1 MQEQLYL
8 YSENLEMK
16 QICIINNQIG
26 KRINKK
32 NKIQKANRKI
42 SKIKLKKLR
51 NSRHQIRRLKIN
63 NNRLKNLKR
72 KIIESNY
79 KFKGN
84 KYQKRKLNINLKNMY
99 NIKISPKQKS
109 DDRSIMNQILKEE
122 AFFLN
127 QKQGDI
133 HSFILDDDQDQLLNK
148 LLNIHKM
155 TNIDKENYTKHIS
168 YCVRNLGQKSIDKLA
183 LIMEKYKN
191 EDERFQ
197 IMFIEQLNLIYE
209 GSHQAQ
215 QPVIQILS
223 FFLLNSILKIKELA
237 GCQLTKIALHLQ
249 GDEKGNQLLPI
260 IIKMAHDDLNQDNR
274 IVALQ
279 LMGKLSSMFGIQLSE
294 SFIAFEVMSL
304 GEDSKQDVRREAVNQ
319 LPLVAKVVGKDF
331 FNKKL
336 FPFYMKRCKESNTK
350 VKTACVE
357 HFLQIVELSSQN
369 QKTVDLTPQILQF
382 QNDSNK
388 YIKGV
393 AYRCLARFIAAI
405 EKEKIEP
412 KLIENYLKMADSDIR
427 ELLPEQQV
435 MFACA
440 YGFPAVL
447 QTVGVA
453 RWQQLHK
460 LFNHLWKQKNER
472 ICKTLA
478 ASLHEI
484 AKIIGAE
491 RAEIDLFP
499 ILENIFV
506 KEPNDNVLMGCVKNL
521 SQFLKIFSD
530 EKKEAFL
537 EIFFFIQKD
546 QKKWRI
552 RESIAN
558 QLDEMA
564 LIFPA
569 DIIFKMIMPIAFKLC
584 TDNVAQVRKIASSK
598 IFSFFQ
604 GIKNSP
610 LSEQYKI
617 CIIESMIGFQKSS
630 VFYQRQSFVQMC
642 SKIMNLEDDIFEK
655 YLLQPL
661 LELALDKVQSVKYM
675 LYMALDNHQKN
686 QGKLS
691 KNQQLLDIYNSL
703 QNDKTIKSLIKYTPT
718 IETKVQ
724 ESESNQQDNSINNQQ
739 STISQEPQL
748 EEIDD
753 DEIPQRQVQQE
764 PEILKQL
771 REEKQQFIKKQE
783 ELQQAQLQKELDVN
797 IVEEVQELSLNE
809 NSEANLLADQSTE
822 LIQNNE
828 SQELQQ
834 FEQLQGQGEQQQKQN
849 EGLQLNEEYQQGSQN
864 DQKELNTE
872 EDAQQL

>member
-1 MQEQLYL
+1 
-8 YSENLEMK
+8 
-16 QICIINNQIG
+16 
-26 KRINKK
+26 
-32 NKIQKANRKI
+32 
-42 SKIKLKKLR
+42 
-51 NSRHQIRRLKIN
+51 
-63 NNRLKNLKR
+63 
-72 KIIESNY
+72 
-79 KFKGN
+79 
-84 KYQKRKLNINLKNMY
+84 MY
-99 NIKISPKQKS
+99 NIKISPKLKS

-133 HSFILDDDQDQLLNK
+133 HSFVLDDDQDQLLNK
-148 LLNIHKM
+148 LLNVHKM

-168 YCVRNLGQKSIDKLA
+168 YCVRNLGQKSTDKLPM
-183 LIMEKYKN
+183 IMEKYKN

-209 GSHQAQ
+209 ASLQAQ

-237 GCQLTKIALHLQ
+237 GSQLTKIALHLQ

-304 GEDSKQDVRREAVNQ
+304 GEDSKQDVRKEAVNQ

-336 FPFYMKRCKESNTK
+336 FPFYMKRCKETNTK

-369 QKTVDLTPQILQF
+369 QKTADLTAQLLQF

-388 YIKGV
+388 YVKGV

-405 EKEKIEP
+405 EKDKIEP
-412 KLIENYLKMADSDIR
+412 RLIENYLKMADSDIR

-491 RAEIDLFP
+491 KAEIDLFP
-499 ILENIFV
+499 VLETIFV

-537 EIFFFIQKD
+537 EIFFFIQRD
-546 QKKWRI
+546 LKKWRI

-569 DIIFKMIMPIAFKLC
+569 EIIFRMILPIAFKLC

-598 IFSFFQ
+598 IYAFFQ
-604 GIKNSP
+604 GIKDSP
-610 LSEQYKI
+610 LSEQYQTF
-617 CIIESMIGFQKSS
+617 IIESMIGFQKSS
-630 VFYQRQSFVQMC
+630 VFYQRQSFIQMC
-642 SKIMNLEDDIFEK
+642 SKIMQFEDAIFQQH
-655 YLLQPL
+655 LLRPL
-661 LELALDKVQSVKYM
+661 LELAQDKVQSVRYM
-675 LYMALDNHQKN
+675 LYMALENYLKI
-686 QGKLS
+686 QGRQQE
-691 KNQQLLDIYNSL
+691 NPQLLEVFNQLS
-703 QNDKTIKSLIKYTPT
+703 NDKTIKSLVKYKPT
-718 IETKVQ
+718 LEVQ
-724 ESESNQQDNSINNQQ
+724 AKEPESKQQENLLPNSEM
-739 STISQEPQL
+739 ISQEPQL

-753 DEIPQRQVQQE
+753 DEIPQRIVQEE
-764 PEILKQL
+764 PDILKQL
-771 REEKQQFIKKQE
+771 RQEKQEFIKKQE
-783 ELQQAQLQKELDVN
+783 EIQKEQLEKESDEKLIEQVSQ
-797 IVEEVQELSLNE
+797 ITINE
-809 NSEANLLADQSTE
+809 NTEANEFNDQPTQSVDDSSDQS
-822 LIQNNE
+822 IKNNE

-834 FEQLQGQGEQQQKQN
+834 FEQLQGQGEQQQKEN
-849 EGLQLNEEYQQGSQN
+849 DGLQQNEEYEQGSQN
-864 DQKELNTE
+864 DQKEINTE
-872 EDAQQL
+872 EDASQL

>member
-1 MQEQLYL
+1 
-8 YSENLEMK
+8 
-16 QICIINNQIG
+16 
-26 KRINKK
+26 
-32 NKIQKANRKI
+32 
-42 SKIKLKKLR
+42 
-51 NSRHQIRRLKIN
+51 
-63 NNRLKNLKR
+63 
-72 KIIESNY
+72 
-79 KFKGN
+79 
-84 KYQKRKLNINLKNMY
+84 MY
-99 NIKISPKQKS
+99 NIKISPKLKS

-133 HSFILDDDQDQLLNK
+133 HSFVLDDDQEQLLNK
-148 LLNIHKM
+148 LSNIHKM

-168 YCVRNLGQKSIDKLA
+168 YCVRNLGQKSIDKLPG
-183 LIMEKYKN
+183 IMEKYKT
-191 EDERFQ
+191 EDERIQ
-197 IMFIEQLNLIYE
+197 IMFIDQLNLIYE
-209 GSHQAQ
+209 VAQQAQ

-237 GCQLTKIALHLQ
+237 GQQLTKIALHLQ

-304 GEDSKQDVRREAVNQ
+304 GEDSKQDVRKEAVNQ

-331 FNKKL
+331 YNKKL
-336 FPFYMKRCKESNTK
+336 FPFYMKRCKETNTK

-369 QKTVDLTPQILQF
+369 QKITDLTPQLLQF

-388 YIKGV
+388 YVKGV

-499 ILENIFV
+499 ILETIFV

-530 EKKEAFL
+530 EKKEGFL

-546 QKKWRI
+546 KKKWRI

-564 LIFPA
+564 HIFPA

-598 IFSFFQ
+598 IYSFFE

-610 LSEQYKI
+610 LYEQYKI
-617 CIIESMIGFQKSS
+617 CIIESMIGYQKSS
-630 VFYQRQSFVQMC
+630 VFYQRQSFIQMC
-642 SKIMNLEDDIFEK
+642 SKMMNLEDNIFET
-655 YLLQPL
+655 YLLSPFV
-661 LELALDKVQSVKYM
+661 ELAQDKVQSVKYM
-675 LYMALDNHQKN
+675 LYMAIENHFKD
-686 QGKLS
+686 QGRLS
-691 KNQQLLDIYNSL
+691 KNQQLHDVINLLS
-703 QNDKTIKSLIKYTPT
+703 NDKAIKSLVKYQSTLEVQP
-718 IETKVQ
+718 EAQQQEQEDTKLNQ
-724 ESESNQQDNSINNQQ
+724 ESTSI
-739 STISQEPQL
+739 QETQL
-748 EEIDD
+748 QEVD
-753 DEIPQRQVQQE
+753 DEEVPQRQVKEE
-764 PEILKQL
+764 PKILKEL
-771 REEKQQFIKKQE
+771 REEKQELIKRQE
-783 ELQQAQLQKELDVN
+783 EIQKQQLQ
-797 IVEEVQELSLNE
+797 EEADQKIEEQVGQLSLNE
-809 NSEANLLADQSTE
+809 NVEINLQADQNAECIKDTSSDF
-822 LIQNNE
+822 IVNNNE

-834 FEQLQGQGEQQQKQN
+834 FEQLQGQGEQQQKQSD
-849 EGLQLNEEYQQGSQN
+849 EQLMNEEYQQGSQS
-864 DQKELNTE
+864 DQKEVNTE